1 MSITKK
7 IELVPTMTSNTSA
20 GVAFG
25 SGVLSTSYNFFMAFD
40 KNVAT
45 AWCSNSIISHL
56 GYNFNKNTY
65 LNAYSLTCRNLNA
78 DDLTSMVSS
87 WTFEGSN
94 DGTSWTVLDTQNG
107 HTWTKSQEKLFNLST
122 LVNYSQYRVN
132 IAANNGYA
140 GVSSI
145 GEFNLIWFKNVGIA
159 LKNPTTDKNYSLSD
173 NTLIHL
179 PNASNKN
186 MILFGMEQG
195 KEVQLDVPLD
205 RMKYIQDTSEALD
218 VGRTFRHE
226 IEVGKEIVQK
236 VIL

>member
-1 MSITKK
+1 MSITKR
-7 IELVPTMTSNTSA
+7 IELIPIMTSNTSN

-25 SGVLSTSYNFFMAFD
+25 SGILNATYDFFKAFD

-45 AWCSNSIISHL
+45 AWCSNSTISHL

-94 DGTSWTVLDTQNG
+94 DGISWTVLDTQNG
-107 HTWTKSQEKLFNLST
+107 HTWTKSQEKTFNLST

-132 IAANNGYA
+132 ITANNGYA

-159 LKNPTTDKNYSLSD
+159 LKNPTTNRNYSLSD
-173 NTLIHL
+173 KTLIHL
-179 PNASNKN
+179 PNDSDKN
-186 MILFGMEQG
+186 MILFGIKQG
-195 KEVQLDVPLD
+195 EEIALNVPFD
-205 RMKYIQDTSEALD
+205 KQNYVNDAP
-218 VGRTFRHE
+218 
-226 IEVGKEIVQK
+226 VGKVFTQGIESSHTLKIREVD
-236 VIL
+236 